1 VADEREE
8 IRSRVDIVDLVSQ
21 RVALKRAGKNWK
33 GLCPFHDDRNP
44 SFIVD
49 SSTGRY
55 KCWACG
61 EGGDV
66 FNWVMKTQN
75 VDFTEA
81 LHILADLAGVKLSKK
96 GAVERSERT
105 HRLNAME
112 SALAFFRAEFEKSPN
127 AKGYCEKRDLN
138 TSILDQWEIGYAPE
152 LDSALTIYLQKGGHT
167 LAECKQLFLV
177 DQDASGG
184 FFDKFRSR
192 LMFPIRDE
200 RGALVA
206 FGGRILGDG
215 HPKYINSGDTPIYKK
230 SRVLYGMHLAKEAM
244 SKSRTAVL
252 VEGYLDVIACHRA
265 GVNTAVASLG
275 TALAEDHVKLLKR
288 WCDEVVVLYDADAA
302 GQKAAK
308 RASEMLVAEGLKVRV
323 ALMPA
328 GEDPDTLL
336 RTQGEQAVRAAA
348 MGGLTPIDF
357 ALLGIKNQR
366 NPSESDFWAEAIDVL
381 ATYPMNLEIEKHI
394 EELASLYPG
403 VRDQLAAKSI
413 LRKQVINARKT
424 KRTADPTREGQQ
436 TRRLPIQKTPISVLE
451 RAVFVAFV
459 RDRQRQKAWQAMAN
473 SEIFE
478 TDAGAKLAAA
488 IRGAF
493 PSKPPEGKPVEWLGQ
508 IEPADYGT
516 ILAELEQAWQNRI
529 GDDRIDTDAELE
541 EALLALKKK
550 QDTRLVQEL
559 KSNVG
564 ADGLEDESERLR
576 EINERLRNL
585 HRQNK

>member
-1 VADEREE
+1 MADEREE
-8 IRSRVDIVDLVSQ
+8 IRSRIDIVDLVSQ
-21 RVALKRAGKNWK
+21 RVALKRAGKHWK

-44 SFIVD
+44 SFLVD
-49 SSTGRY
+49 PLTGRY
-55 KCWACG
+55 KCWSCG
-61 EGGDV
+61 EGGDI

-81 LHILADLAGVKLSKK
+81 LHILADQAGVKLSKK

-105 HRLNAME
+105 QRLSAME
-112 SALAFFRAEFEKSPN
+112 SALAFYRAEFAKSS
-127 AKGYCEKRDLN
+127 AAMDYCERRTLDAAV
-138 TSILDQWEIGYAPE
+138 LDQWEIGYAPDV
-152 LDSALTIYLQKGGHT
+152 DSALTVYLQKGGHQ
-167 LAECKQLFLV
+167 LADCKQLFLV

-184 FFDKFRSR
+184 FFDKFRGR

-244 SKSRTAVL
+244 SKTRTAVL

-265 GVNTAVASLG
+265 GVTAAVASLG

-288 WCDEVVVLYDADAA
+288 WSDEVVILYDADAA

-323 ALMPA
+323 ALMPQ

-336 RTQGEQAVRAAA
+336 RTQGEQAVRNAAL
-348 MGGLTPIDF
+348 GGITPIDF
-357 ALLGIKNQR
+357 ALMGIRSQR
-366 NPSESDFWAEAIDVL
+366 NPSESDFWVEAIEVL

-394 EELASLYPG
+394 EELAALYPG
-403 VRDQLAAKSI
+403 VRDQIAAKSI
-413 LRKQVINARKT
+413 LRRQVIDARRT
-424 KRTADPTREGQQ
+424 KRAANAGRGEAPA
-436 TRRLPIQKTPISVLE
+436 PKHAIHKSPISVLE
-451 RAVFVAFV
+451 RAIFVAFV
-459 RDRQRQKAWQAMAN
+459 RERQRQKAWQALAD

-478 TDAGAKLAAA
+478 TEAGAKLALA

-493 PSKPPEGKPVEWLGQ
+493 PNRPPEGKPAEWLSQ
-508 IEPADYGT
+508 IEPADLST
-516 ILAELEQAWQNRI
+516 SLAELEMGWRHKI
-529 GDDRIDTDAELE
+529 GDDRIDPDEELD
-541 EALLALKKK
+541 EAIAALKKK
-550 QDTRLVQEL
+550 RDTRLVQEL
-559 KSNVG
+559 KTANS
-564 ADGLEDESERLR
+564 DDDKQESERLR
-576 EINERLRNL
+576 EISERLRNL
-585 HRQNK
+585 HRHTK